1 MNFNQLKSA
10 FPDLD
15 FDSLTLSRIPR
26 IRILF
31 PRKNFKG
38 MQKSLDF
45 VLRKIFIREWPLF
58 TYNQLYSRNGKIYK
72 PYLSELENLW
82 LGDVY
87 GCENLFLEKVDE
99 ITIHNRIIPISYD
112 ALYKISITDAWWRT
126 KQYGEKN
133 GLSHIEMDNFLFSEK
148 LNFLVHVNFILLDP
162 IDLDG
167 VDVSSYDKKYLLNLA
182 SYFTENGFRVLIDKI
197 DEFNV

>member
-45 VLRKIFIREWPLF
+45 VLRKIFIHE
-58 TYNQLYSRNGKIYK
+58 
-72 PYLSELENLW
+72 
-82 LGDVY
+82 
-87 GCENLFLEKVDE
+87 
-99 ITIHNRIIPISYD
+99 
-112 ALYKISITDAWWRT
+112 
-126 KQYGEKN
+126 
-133 GLSHIEMDNFLFSEK
+133 
-148 LNFLVHVNFILLDP
+148 
-162 IDLDG
+162 
-167 VDVSSYDKKYLLNLA
+167 
-182 SYFTENGFRVLIDKI
+182 
-197 DEFNV
+197 